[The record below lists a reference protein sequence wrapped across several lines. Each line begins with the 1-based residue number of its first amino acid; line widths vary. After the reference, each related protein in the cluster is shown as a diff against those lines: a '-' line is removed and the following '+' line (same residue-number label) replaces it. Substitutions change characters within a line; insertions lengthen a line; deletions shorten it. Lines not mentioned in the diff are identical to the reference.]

1 MCRLFETIKISDG
14 KPENLYLHN
23 ERLNHSRKLLF
34 GKSDQLKLED
44 YINVP
49 ENAKKGL
56 FRCRVIYSDSVISIE
71 YTPYIPAKIK
81 TLKKVYADSLK
92 YDHKFLN
99 RTTLLSLIDKNVA
112 DDIVIVRNGLIT
124 DTSYANIV
132 FTDGKKWVTPDT
144 PLLKGTMRAFLLSK
158 GIITEERI
166 TINDLSRF
174 THLRMINAMLG
185 FAATDISVSSII

>member
-14 KPENLYLHN
+14 KPETLYLHN

-44 YINVP
+44 FINVP

-56 FRCRVIYSDSVISIE
+56 FRCRVIYSDSVISVE
-71 YTPYIPAKIK
+71 FTPYIPAKIK
-81 TLKKVYADSLK
+81 TLKKADADSLK
-92 YDHKFLN
+92 YDHKFLD
-99 RTTLLSLIDKNVA
+99 RTALLSLIDKNVA
-112 DDIVIVRNGLIT
+112 DDIVIVRNGFIT

-174 THLRMINAMLG
+174 THLRLINAMLG
-185 FAATDISVSSII
+185 FAAEDISVSSII

>member
-44 YINVP
+44 FINVP

-56 FRCRVIYSDSVISIE
+56 FRCRVIYSDSVISVE
-71 YTPYIPAKIK
+71 FTPYIQAKIK
-81 TLKKVYADSLK
+81 TLKKVDADSLK
-92 YDHKFLN
+92 YDHKFLD
-99 RTTLLSLIDKNVA
+99 RTALLSLIDKNVA

-132 FTDGKKWVTPDT
+132 FTDGEKWVTPDM
-144 PLLKGTMRAFLLSK
+144 PLLKGTMRAFLLGK
-158 GIITEERI
+158 GVITEERI
-166 TINDLSRF
+166 IFNDLSRF

-185 FAATDISVSSII
+185 FAAEDISVSSII

>member
-112 DDIVIVRNGLIT
+112 DDIVIIRNGLIT

-132 FTDGKKWVTPDT
+132 FTDGEKWVTPDT

-158 GIITEERI
+158 GVITEERI
-166 TINDLSRF
+166 TINDMYRF

-185 FAATDISVSSII
+185 FAAKDISVSSII

>member
-34 GKSDQLKLED
+34 GKSDQLRLED
-44 YINVP
+44 FINVP
-49 ENAKKGL
+49 ENARKGL

-71 YTPYIPAKIK
+71 FTPYIPAIIK
-81 TLKKVYADSLK
+81 TLKTVEADWLE
-92 YDHKFLN
+92 YDHKFLD
-99 RTTLLSLIDKNVA
+99 RKPLQSLIDKNVA
-112 DDIVIVRNGLIT
+112 DDILIVRNGCIT

-158 GIITEERI
+158 GVIIEERI
-166 TINDLSRF
+166 TINDLTRF

-185 FAATDISVSSII
+185 FAAPDISVSSII

>member
-71 YTPYIPAKIK
+71 FTPYIPAKIK
-81 TLKKVYADSLK
+81 TLKKTDADSLK
-92 YDHKFLN
+92 YDHKFLD
-99 RTTLLSLIDKNVA
+99 RTALLSLIDKNVA
-112 DDIVIVRNGLIT
+112 DDIVIIRSGLIT

-185 FAATDISVSSII
+185 FTATDISVSSII